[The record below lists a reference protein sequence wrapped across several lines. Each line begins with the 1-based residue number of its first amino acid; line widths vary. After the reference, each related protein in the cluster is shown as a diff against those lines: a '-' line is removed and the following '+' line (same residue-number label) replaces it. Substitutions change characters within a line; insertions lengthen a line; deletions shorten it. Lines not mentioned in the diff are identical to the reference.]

1 MATDLRRV
9 FGNTSN
15 NALSR
20 WLMANVLQQTGFYKV
35 GEHPFAYFIRPEGLE
50 KVLRL
55 LRDFEGHE
63 NG

>member
-1 MATDLRRV
+1 
-9 FGNTSN
+9 
-15 NALSR
+15 
-20 WLMANVLQQTGFYKV
+20 MANVLQQTGFYKV